1 MCATWVP
8 QIIGAVPEIQHGESR
23 VTTEGV
29 HSPNVAMSILH
40 FVYMIFVS
48 RVYTI
53 WHNMHAIDTMYIVFI
68 YELQALS
75 DELYLVTIY

>member
-1 MCATWVP
+1 
-8 QIIGAVPEIQHGESR
+8 
-23 VTTEGV
+23 
-29 HSPNVAMSILH
+29 
-40 FVYMIFVS
+40 MIFVC

-75 DELYLVTIY
+75 DELYLVNIYIDNDLQIT